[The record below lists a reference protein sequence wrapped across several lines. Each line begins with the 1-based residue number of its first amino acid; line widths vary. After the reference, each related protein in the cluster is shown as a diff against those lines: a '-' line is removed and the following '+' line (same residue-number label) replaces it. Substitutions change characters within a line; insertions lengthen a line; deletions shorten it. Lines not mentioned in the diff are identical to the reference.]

1 MDRNTLTLLAVLSL
15 SVSNLFVGLVTQ
27 NRLLI
32 IASSTISAALAFL
45 YLLRERFP
53 ALRILRVPPAKQKMN
68 ADTPVRP
75 RPFPLWVFLL
85 VLFLILPALL
95 WFLQMNTV

>member
-1 MDRNTLTLLAVLSL
+1 MDRNALTLLAVLSL
-15 SVSNLFVGLVTQ
+15 SVSNLFVGLATQ

-32 IASSTISAALAFL
+32 IASSAISAALAFL

-53 ALRILRVPPAKQKMN
+53 SLRILHWPSAKQKMN
-68 ADTPVRP
+68 GDIRVRP

-95 WFLQMNTV
+95 LFLQMNTL